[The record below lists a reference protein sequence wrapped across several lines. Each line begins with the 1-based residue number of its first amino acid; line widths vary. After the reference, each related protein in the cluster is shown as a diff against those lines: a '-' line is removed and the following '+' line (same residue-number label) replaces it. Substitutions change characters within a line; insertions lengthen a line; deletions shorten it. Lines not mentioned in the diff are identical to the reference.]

1 MTARSESAQWME
13 LSVLEM
19 LDRWPASAQLFLRR
33 RMACVGC
40 HFSRFDRVDEALE
53 VHGLD
58 PQDFLE
64 ALVAVIGSERNPR
77 QPPAALVQG
86 GLP

>member
-53 VHGLD
+53 VHGRD
-58 PQDFLE
+58 PQYFLE